1 MNNRKNDTDQQKT
14 DAEGSRSEANDR
26 RAEADCRRTDAESR
40 GADDE
45 SRRAEAEGRRAM
57 ESSSPLLHLQ
67 SQQLLLRMEYEFEK
81 EEFRRQTETMGVGR
95 KVKRGDCWFPASCE
109 RAYYNSL
116 NQLVVEITRSK
127 DTEVEHHFEYGRPVC
142 FFRQSADGHLT
153 YMSFTATVSYADEA
167 RMVVVM
173 PGGDAVAQVQAAE
186 TLGVQLY
193 FDETS
198 YRTMFEA
205 LEEVVR
211 AKGNRL
217 AELKEILLGIT
228 KPGFRE
234 LYPVRFP
241 WLNSTQ
247 ETAVNRVLCAR
258 DVAIVHGPPG
268 TGKTT
273 TLVEAIYETLHREP
287 QVLVCAQ
294 SNMAVDWIS
303 EKLVDRGVNVLRIG
317 NPVRVNDKMLSFT
330 YERRFESHPLYTEL
344 WSLRKELRML
354 SSQSRRGSYTA
365 RESLRNRMS
374 RLRDR
379 ATAIEVQI
387 NADLLE
393 GAHVIAS
400 TLISSNHRLL
410 AGRRFGTLFIDEAA
424 QALEAACWVAIR
436 KADRVILAG
445 DHCQLP
451 PTIQCYE
458 AARGGLDRTLMEH
471 TVSRKPEC
479 VSLLEVQYRMNE
491 AIMHF
496 SGQWFYNGRLRSA
509 PEVKHRSILDWD
521 TPISWIDTAE
531 LSCMEEFVGESYG
544 RINREEGQLLL
555 THLNDYIRRI
565 GGERILDERIDFG
578 LISPYKAQV
587 QYLRSL
593 VRQSAELRPYRE
605 LISVNTVD
613 GFQGQERDVIFIS
626 LVRAN
631 EQGQIGFLNDLRRM
645 NVAITRARMK
655 LVILGNAATLGHHP
669 FYKKLQEYIINIHK
683 YTE

>member
-1 MNNRKNDTDQQKT
+1 MDHAQPQEN
-14 DAEGSRSEANDR
+14 
-26 RAEADCRRTDAESR
+26 
-40 GADDE
+40 
-45 SRRAEAEGRRAM
+45 
-57 ESSSPLLHLQ
+57 SPQLHLQ
-67 SQQLLLRMEYEFEK
+67 RQQLLLRMEYEYEK
-81 EEFRRQTETMGVGR
+81 EEFKRQTETMGVGR
-95 KVKRGDCWFPASCE
+95 KVKRGLCWFPASAG
-109 RAYYNSL
+109 RSYYNSL
-116 NQLVVEITRSK
+116 NQLVVEVTRSEET
-127 DTEVEHHFEYGRPVC
+127 DIEHHFEYGRPVC
-142 FFRQSADGHLT
+142 FFQQAADGALR
-153 YMSFTATVSYADEA
+153 YYPFTATVSYADEA

-173 PGGDAVAQVQAAE
+173 PGGDAVVQVQQAE
-186 TLGVQLY
+186 RLGVQLY

-205 LEEVVR
+205 LADTLR

-217 AELKEILLGIT
+217 AELKELLLGT
-228 KPGFRE
+228 AKVGFRE
-234 LYPVRFP
+234 LYPIRFP
-241 WLNSTQ
+241 WLNTTQ
-247 ETAVNRVLCAR
+247 EQAVNRVLCAR

-344 WSLRKELRML
+344 WSLRKELRQL
-354 SSQSRRGSYTA
+354 GSQSRRGSYSE

-379 ATAIEVQI
+379 ATALEVTI

-410 AGRRFGTLFIDEAA
+410 NGRRFGTLFIDEAA

-458 AARGGLDRTLMEH
+458 AARGGLDRTLMEQI
-471 TVSRKPEC
+471 VVRKPAC
-479 VSLLEVQYRMNE
+479 VSLLQVQYRMNE

-496 SGQWFYNGRLRSA
+496 SGQWFYQGRLQSA
-509 PEVKHRSILDWD
+509 PEVKCRSILDWD
-521 TPISWIDTAE
+521 TPIVWVDTSEMAFH
-531 LSCMEEFVGESYG
+531 EEFVGESYG
-544 RINREEGQLLL
+544 RINRDEAHLLL
-555 THLNDYIRRI
+555 DQLIAYINRI
-565 GGERILDERIDFG
+565 GGHRILDEQIDFG
-578 LISPYKAQV
+578 IISPYKAQV
-587 QYLRSL
+587 QYLRSCIKGS
-593 VRQSAELRPYRE
+593 SALRPYRH
-605 LISVNTVD
+605 LFTVNTVD
-613 GFQGQERDVIFIS
+613 GFQWQERDVIFIS

-631 EQGQIGFLNDLRRM
+631 EDGLIGFLGDLRRM

-655 LVILGNAATLGHHP
+655 LVILGDAATLGRHP
-669 FYKKLQEYIINIHK
+669 FYRKLQEYIK
-683 YTE
+683 EL